1 MFEKFRYLRKDEE
14 TKKREETNKVSWVK
28 DCEICDAVLS
38 KWMDELVAP
47 ISNGGMGLS
56 ECKAAQ

>member
-1 MFEKFRYLRKDEE
+1 LFGKFRYLRNKEE
-14 TKKREETNKVSWVK
+14 MKKREEKNKVSWLK
-28 DCEICDAVLS
+28 ECEICDAGLS
-38 KWMDELVAP
+38 RWMDELVTP